1 MLPVL
6 REGETCAL
14 DCGRRDFGMEC
25 DGELGIRK
33 ALETGLAEP
42 VLGDSILAIK
52 AGRTTADCVRLDGG
66 GVVVRVRAV
75 PGLTSAVTG
84 KGMLGLVSVS
94 DSAAD

>member
-14 DCGRRDFGMEC
+14 DCGRRDAGMGC
-25 DGELGIRK
+25 DGELGILK
-33 ALETGLAEP
+33 TLESDLAAP
-42 VLGDSILAIK
+42 VLADGILAIK
-52 AGRTTADCVRLDGG
+52 AGRTTADCVGLEGS
-66 GVVVRVRAV
+66 GVVARVRAV

-84 KGMLGLVSVS
+84 KGMLGLVSED

>member
-33 ALETGLAEP
+33 ALEPGLAAP
-42 VLGDSILAIK
+42 VLGDGILAIE
-52 AGRTTADCVRLDGG
+52 AGRTTADCIGLDGG
-66 GVVVRVRAV
+66 SVVVRVRAV

-84 KGMLGLVSVS
+84 KGLLGLVSVG
-94 DSAAD
+94 DLGAD